1 MFPSRFFVLLL
12 ASAAFACA
20 RPPANNVSA
29 TQPSEE
35 VSINRLAAAHN
46 NFGFELF
53 RQLLERE
60 PGENIFI
67 SPTSVTLALSM
78 TWNGARGETKEA
90 MAQTLSL
97 SGLTT
102 EEVNKAS
109 AFLLSSL
116 RSADPKVQLEIA
128 NSLWARKGISF
139 SSEFLKLNH
148 NFYGAE
154 VRTLDFASPAAI
166 KTINAWVAQKTH
178 NRIKSIISQL
188 VSEEVLVL
196 INAVYFKGKWASL
209 FDKKLTRERNFYR
222 ADGTAKLHPLMHQE
236 GEYQYYAGEGF
247 QLVRLPY
254 GKGQISLLVFLPE
267 VWEPEEPAPRQEGKK
282 AIAGR
287 GLAVLNLARR
297 LTQENWKRWLDNL
310 QEKKG
315 EIALP
320 KFRLEYEK
328 SLNEVLKEMGMAP
341 AFDWSRANFTGMM
354 SAVTDMQFAISDVRH
369 KSFVEVNEE
378 GTEAAAVTA
387 VKMIATAVPTQ
398 PEKFVMI
405 VDRPFL
411 YAIQDEKTGAIL
423 FLGAV
428 FDPKD

>member
-1 MFPSRFFVLLL
+1 MFPSRFFVLFLVPV
-12 ASAAFACA
+12 AFACA
-20 RPPANNVSA
+20 RPPVNNVSA

-35 VSINRLAAAHN
+35 VSINRLIAAHN

-53 RQLLERE
+53 RQLLGKE

-90 MAQTLSL
+90 MAQTLNL
-97 SGLTT
+97 SGLTA
-102 EEVNKAS
+102 EEVNKAN

-116 RSADPKVQLEIA
+116 RLADPKVQLEIA

-139 SSEFLKLNH
+139 SSEFLKLNQS
-148 NFYGAE
+148 FYGAE

-166 KTINAWVAQKTH
+166 KTINTWVAQKTH
-178 NRIKSIISQL
+178 NRIKSIVSQL
-188 VSEEVLVL
+188 LPEDVLVL
-196 INAVYFKGKWASL
+196 INAVYFKGKWAHL
-209 FDKKLTRERNFYR
+209 FDKKLTRERSFYR
-222 ADGTAKLHPLMHQE
+222 ADGTARPHPLMHQE
-236 GEYQYYAGEGF
+236 GEYQYYSGEGF

-254 GKGQISLLVFLPE
+254 GVGRISLLVFLPDD
-267 VWEPEEPAPRQEGKK
+267 WEPEEPAPRQEGKK
-282 AIAGR
+282 AITGR
-287 GLAVLNLARR
+287 GLAVLNLAQR
-297 LTQENWKRWLDNL
+297 LTQENWKRWLGNL

-320 KFRLEYEK
+320 KFKLEYEK

-428 FDPKD
+428 FDPKE